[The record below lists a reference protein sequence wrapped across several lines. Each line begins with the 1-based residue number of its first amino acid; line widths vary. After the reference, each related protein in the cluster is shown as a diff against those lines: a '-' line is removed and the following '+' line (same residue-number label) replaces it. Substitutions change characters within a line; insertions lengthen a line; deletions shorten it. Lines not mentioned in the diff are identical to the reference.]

1 MQDKKID
8 WNQKT
13 KDLTKEL
20 HAELTINNFNWH
32 KLKNNSDHRA
42 AELLISAISQIMNQ
56 GNPSDI
62 QLLINQA
69 LLWLNKEIKDPGC
82 PKRETD

>member
-20 HAELTINNFNWH
+20 HDELTINNFNWH

-42 AELLISAISQIMNQ
+42 AELLISAISQIMNK

-82 PKRETD
+82 PNRGTD